1 MLTIGII
8 GCGWHSRATHGPC
21 LKQYKETIGGI
32 RLAACCDLDG
42 EAAEAYRA
50 DFGFERAYTSC
61 TQMLESEQLDAVWVI
76 VPEHLTVPISL
87 QVMHAGIAVFLEKPP
102 GVNTS
107 DVIQLQETAAKKGIR
122 HRVAFNR
129 RYVPMTATLIEK
141 LRAHVQEQ
149 DKEIYSITYDMIRI
163 NRTDADFSTTA
174 IHAIDAAKFIAGSD
188 YESLRFQYD
197 DLSGIAPGLIN
208 IMAEGNFRSGVRVQL
223 NCYPYSG
230 SAREM
235 VTVRGEGF
243 SYELHLPLMESLDSF
258 AGLICSE
265 KGKVEVLREERE
277 WTTAF
282 GFYHENASF
291 LDALKSGG
299 NLTEDLSS
307 SIQSVAVMEAI
318 RNRAE
323 TYHG

>member
-1 MLTIGII
+1 MMVTIGVI

-21 LKQYKETIGGI
+21 LKQYKETIGGVC
-32 RLAACCDLDG
+32 LAACCDVDE

-50 DFGFERAYTSC
+50 DFGFERAYGSF

-76 VPEHLTVPISL
+76 VPEQLTVPISL
-87 QVMHAGIAVFLEKPP
+87 QVMDTGVAVFLEKPP
-102 GVNTS
+102 GIHTA
-107 DVIQLQETAAKKGIR
+107 DVIALQEQAENRSIR

-129 RYVPMTATLIEK
+129 RFVPMTNLLIDK
-141 LRAHVQEQ
+141 LRGQAQ
-149 DKEIYSITYDMIRI
+149 DNQIYSITYDMIRI
-163 NRTDADFSTTA
+163 NRKDADFSTTA
-174 IHAIDAAKFIAGSD
+174 IHAIDAAKYIAGSE
-188 YESLRFQYD
+188 YAELRFRYD

-208 IMAEGNFRSGVRVQL
+208 IMADGFFRNGVRVKL
-223 NCYPYSG
+223 NCYPHSG
-230 SAREM
+230 SARET

-243 SYELHLPLMESLDSF
+243 SYELHLPLLESPNSF

-265 KGKVEVLREERE
+265 KGKVAIIPEEQE

-282 GFYHENASF
+282 GFYDENASF

-299 NLTEDLSS
+299 HLMHDLSS
-307 SIQSVAVMEAI
+307 SIQSVAVMAAI

-323 TYHG
+323 TYLG